1 MNYFLPRDLNMIAMT
16 NVVNAKQIKAV
27 ITAIMTMQ
35 TEIKRKYMS
44 CLNLIYDI
52 CNKPCNEK

>member
-1 MNYFLPRDLNMIAMT
+1 MIAMA

-27 ITAIMTMQ
+27 ITAITTML

-44 CLNLIYDI
+44 CLKSYL
-52 CNKPCNEK
+52 

>member
-1 MNYFLPRDLNMIAMT
+1 MNYLWPRDLNMIAMA

-27 ITAIMTMQ
+27 ITAITTML

-44 CLNLIYDI
+44 CLNTYNI

>member
-1 MNYFLPRDLNMIAMT
+1 MPRDLNMIAMT

-27 ITAIMTMQ
+27 ITAIMTML

-44 CLNLIYDI
+44 CLNLIYNI

>member
-1 MNYFLPRDLNMIAMT
+1 MNYLLPRDLDMIAMA

-27 ITAIMTMQ
+27 ITAIMTML

-44 CLNLIYDI
+44 CLKSYL
-52 CNKPCNEK
+52 